1 MWETWVRSPSWE
13 DPLEKGGYPLQYSC
27 LESSMDCIVHGV
39 TESDMTS
46 LFTSTDMRKLR
57 DRELVTLELKV
68 ISTFVLMESICLP
81 YSKVSDSQEIKE
93 RKQNEVECK
102 WCHFLHKYLKWQNI
116 QTSCISVKQL
126 ARPHPVGAP
135 LSANPSCLGE
145 VTGLVWGAHA
155 HCWGWMTVSK
165 LAQAH

>member
-1 MWETWVRSPSWE
+1 
-13 DPLEKGGYPLQYSC
+13 
-27 LESSMDCIVHGV
+27 MDCIVHGV

-68 ISTFVLMESICLP
+68 ISTFVLMESTCLP

-102 WCHFLHKYLKWQNI
+102 
-116 QTSCISVKQL
+116 
-126 ARPHPVGAP
+126 
-135 LSANPSCLGE
+135 
-145 VTGLVWGAHA
+145 
-155 HCWGWMTVSK
+155 
-165 LAQAH
+165 